1 MLWGRY
7 RLFQQKRVKQWRH
20 QGRYKRRARCT
31 LHTGKLCLILNAINI
46 YYVIARELNL
56 SSVTV
61 LRKRVCSLFIPLKC
75 AQLCMLTQEKSTKLW
90 ELHILRNRIVVGSVK
105 SLNQGLWLHIRIHFT
120 PLIISKRIKEI
131 LTQKH
136 QYDAKYLSRFN
147 DKNAFRK

>member
-1 MLWGRY
+1 MSWGRY
-7 RLFQQKRVKQWRH
+7 RLFTEKKGKTVAPSR
-20 QGRYKRRARCT
+20 T
-31 LHTGKLCLILNAINI
+31 LQAKGEMYPSHGKALLLNAINI

-61 LRKRVCSLFIPLKC
+61 LRKIVCGLFIPLKC

-90 ELHILRNRIVVGSVK
+90 ELHILRDRIVVGSVK

>member
-1 MLWGRY
+1 M
-7 RLFQQKRVKQWRH
+7 
-20 QGRYKRRARCT
+20 RAT
-31 LHTGKLCLILNAINI
+31 YG
-46 YYVIARELNL
+46 
-56 SSVTV
+56 
-61 LRKRVCSLFIPLKC
+61 PD
-75 AQLCMLTQEKSTKLW
+75 
-90 ELHILRNRIVVGSVK
+90 RIGVGLVK

>member
-1 MLWGRY
+1 
-7 RLFQQKRVKQWRH
+7 
-20 QGRYKRRARCT
+20 
-31 LHTGKLCLILNAINI
+31 
-46 YYVIARELNL
+46 
-56 SSVTV
+56 
-61 LRKRVCSLFIPLKC
+61 
-75 AQLCMLTQEKSTKLW
+75 MLTQEISQQSY
-90 ELHILRNRIVVGSVK
+90 ESYIILRDRIVVGLVK